1 MLYLGLDNYFFLSES
16 SVDNELPLL
25 YSFDIMQLTQNN
37 LNKRSSNKKVSQRHM
52 KTLLKQL
59 VDHVSKLFI
68 ENKKPDSWI

>member
-37 LNKRSSNKKVSQRHM
+37 LHKRSSNKKSITKTHE
-52 KTLLKQL
+52 TLLKQL
-59 VDHVSKLFI
+59 VDNVFKLFI
-68 ENKKPDSWI
+68 ENKKPDS